1 MRPLK
6 ITMTAF
12 GPYAARQEVDF
23 AKLKGRNFFL
33 IHGPTGAGKTT
44 ILDAMCYALYGATSG
59 NQRTGETMRS
69 DYAGPDLP
77 TEVIFDFAIG
87 ERLYR
92 VSRRPRQEVLK
103 DRGKGTKVD
112 NGSAALYRLDENRQ
126 ETALLADRHVTEEI
140 EKLLGFKGDQFR
152 QVVLLPQGD
161 FRKLLLAGSKERQDI
176 MQMLFRTELYR
187 SIEEKLRDKY
197 GLLREQGQQL
207 LSRIQYVLSSA
218 QAVNREELV
227 QHLAGN
233 RQELERAQANTGLA
247 KQQLE
252 RAQAALTQ
260 GRLDQERLTERQA
273 AEDKLKQEEQLI
285 PIVEQKRREL
295 GKAKLAAGLLDLEAH
310 LRQLEEEVKTQEQK
324 IAEQRG
330 KAADAKNAYDGALRL
345 LHEENQREGQRKAA
359 AAQKIYLES
368 LLDKAAALSA
378 AFRQAEVSEQAAAAA
393 QKSHL
398 ETAAQLTVLERRL
411 DEAGVQYEL
420 SQTEAAQMGGRK
432 AELEKRLRLRDER
445 YRLEDNRLKAKQ
457 NSEQLKKLEAAY
469 EQKQEQYLG
478 ARTMLANLQHAWQ
491 QGQAAILAAALTEE
505 QPCPVCGSTSHPE
518 KARPSGSLPTQ
529 EDMKAQQ
536 ERCDKVG
543 VEKDSLFQA
552 VHACRAEGNA
562 LQQLI
567 AAAEQELNMLAAE
580 PVASFEQAVVAAES
594 DYRRSEQAAKQAI
607 VIKTQLETLTEELKR
622 LTELGKQS
630 QERHHQ
636 AVSREQADKAV
647 VKERLAALPPEY
659 RDEKNVT
666 AARQAAEK
674 ELHELEKRLV
684 HAQQAAEHASNSV
697 ASADATLK
705 NLIEYCA
712 AQKEKGTVTRQ
723 QFAERMTQ
731 AGFTALEEYLSAR
744 KTPATIAELEKRIA
758 DFDLRLAAAKERCR
772 RAAANAAAVAIP
784 DVPVLEAQLTA
795 CNEQYGA
802 VISRSNQLGEL
813 VKQQEKW
820 LTELQQLDAEQNR
833 VHGNYQIMASLFEIA
848 SGKDTGVTFERFVLG
863 ALLDEV
869 ALAANARLKSMSRNR
884 YILQRKTSRDD
895 KRTLSGLDLEV
906 YDNYT
911 GFARQAN
918 TLSGG
923 ETFLASLSLALGL
936 ADVVQAYAGGI
947 HLDTIFV
954 DEGFGTLDPETLD
967 FAIKALLELQ
977 QGGRLVGII
986 SHVPELK
993 ERIDARLEISL
1004 TGRGSRAEFKV
1015 G

>member
-1 MRPLK
+1 M

-87 ERLYR
+87 ERQYR
-92 VSRRPRQEVLK
+92 VLRRPRQEVLK

-112 NGSAALYRLDENRQ
+112 NGSAALYRLDDNRQ
-126 ETALLADRHVTEEI
+126 ETALLADRHVTEEV

-187 SIEEKLRDKY
+187 SIEDKLRDKY
-197 GLLREQGQQL
+197 GALKEQGQQM
-207 LSRIQYVLSSA
+207 LSQIQYVLSSA
-218 QAVNREELV
+218 QAANREELV
-227 QHLAGN
+227 QYVENN
-233 RQELERAQANTGLA
+233 RQAHQLA
-247 KQQLE
+247 EGETAAAKRQIDQ
-252 RAQAALTQ
+252 AQAALTQ

-273 AEDKLKQEEQLI
+273 AQDKLKQEEQLI
-285 PIVEQKRREL
+285 PVVEQKRHEL
-295 GKAKLAAGLLDLEAH
+295 GKAKLAAGLLDLETN
-310 LRQLEEEVKTQEQK
+310 LRLVETEYKEVEQ
-324 IAEQRG
+324 
-330 KAADAKNAYDGALRL
+330 KAADYRLKASSAKAAYDSALAL
-345 LHEENQREGQRKAA
+345 LKKEEQQEQQRKEAA
-359 AAQKIYLES
+359 AKKIYLDS
-368 LLDKAAALSA
+368 LADKAEALTAAIKQA
-378 AFRQAEVSEQAAAAA
+378 ASSEQAAVSCKK
-393 QKSHL
+393 QHL
-398 ETAAQLTVLERRL
+398 EDAKELSGIESSLA
-411 DEAGVQYEL
+411 EAGLQYEQL
-420 SQTEAAQMGGRK
+420 KAEAAQAGMRK
-432 AELEKRLRLRDER
+432 AELEKRLRERDER
-445 YRLEDNRLKAKQ
+445 NKLENNRLKEKQ
-457 NSEQLKKLEAAY
+457 CRERLDKLTAIY
-469 EQKQEQYLG
+469 EQKQEQYIG
-478 ARTMLANLQHAWQ
+478 ARTMLTNLQQAWH
-491 QGQAAILAAALTEE
+491 QGQAAILAADLHNGH
-505 QPCPVCGSTSHPE
+505 PCPVCGATSHPE
-518 KARPSGSLPTQ
+518 KARPAGELPN
-529 EDMKAQQ
+529 ESDIKAQQ

-543 VEKDSLFQA
+543 QEKDNAFQA
-552 VHACRAEGNA
+552 VHACKSEVDA
-562 LQQLI
+562 LLQLI
-567 AAAEQELNMLAAE
+567 AAAEQELQELAAQSLD
-580 PVASFEQAVVAAES
+580 SFAQAVAEAQNA
-594 DYRRSEQAAKQAI
+594 YTKSEQAANQALLMKAQIEKLTAQLKQ
-607 VIKTQLETLTEELKR
+607 LTVQVSTAEENYR
-622 LTELGKQS
+622 
-630 QERHHQ
+630 Q
-636 AVSREQADKAV
+636 AFSKEQADKAIV
-647 VKERLAALPPEY
+647 NERQNALPLEY
-659 RDEKNVT
+659 RSEHNLLQ
-666 AARQAAEK
+666 ARQSAAK
-674 ELHELEKRLV
+674 ELQELEKRLAD
-684 HAQQAAEHASNSV
+684 AQQAAE
-697 ASADATLK
+697 SAGNNAAAVNATLTSLTEQCK
-705 NLIEYCA
+705 SQSEKA
-712 AQKEKGTVTRQ
+712 ALLRQ
-723 QFAERMTQ
+723 QFGERMIQ
-731 AGFTALEEYLSAR
+731 AGFAVLEDYLAAR
-744 KTPATIAELEKRIA
+744 KTPATIGELEKRIA
-758 DFDLRLAAAKERCR
+758 DFDQRLAAARERCL
-772 RAAANAAAVAIP
+772 RAESNAAAITAAN
-784 DVPVLEAQLTA
+784 VPLLEAQLAA
-795 CNEQYGA
+795 CNEQYGV
-802 VISRSNQLGEL
+802 VIRHSNQLAEL

-820 LTELQQLDAEQNR
+820 LADLQHLEQEQAS
-833 VHGNYQIMASLFEIA
+833 VHGKYQIMASLFEIA

-884 YILQRKTSRDD
+884 YMLQRKMSRDD

>member
-1 MRPLK
+1 M

-87 ERLYR
+87 ERQYR
-92 VSRRPRQEVLK
+92 VLRRPRQEVLK

-112 NGSAALYRLDENRQ
+112 NGSAALYRLDDNRQ
-126 ETALLADRHVTEEI
+126 ETALLADRHVTEEV

-187 SIEEKLRDKY
+187 SIEDKLRDKY
-197 GLLREQGQQL
+197 GALKEQGQQM
-207 LSRIQYVLSSA
+207 LSQIQYVLSSA
-218 QAVNREELV
+218 QAANREELV
-227 QHLAGN
+227 QYVEIN
-233 RQELERAQANTGLA
+233 RQAHQLA
-247 KQQLE
+247 EGETAAAKRQIDQ
-252 RAQAALTQ
+252 AQAALTQ

-273 AEDKLKQEEQLI
+273 AQDKLKQEEQLI
-285 PIVEQKRREL
+285 PVVEQKRHEL
-295 GKAKLAAGLLDLEAH
+295 GKAKLAAGLLDLETN
-310 LRQLEEEVKTQEQK
+310 LRLVETEYKEVEQ
-324 IAEQRG
+324 
-330 KAADAKNAYDGALRL
+330 KAADYRLKASSARVAYDNALAL
-345 LHEENQREGQRKAA
+345 LKKEEQRKEAA
-359 AAQKIYLES
+359 AKKIYLDS
-368 LLDKAAALSA
+368 LADKAEALTAAIKQA
-378 AFRQAEVSEQAAAAA
+378 ASSEQAAVSCKK
-393 QKSHL
+393 QHL
-398 ETAAQLTVLERRL
+398 EAAKELSGIESSLA
-411 DEAGVQYEL
+411 EAGLQYEQL
-420 SQTEAAQMGGRK
+420 KAEAAQAGMRK
-432 AELEKRLRLRDER
+432 AELEKRLRERDER
-445 YRLEDNRLKAKQ
+445 NKLENNRLKEKQ
-457 NSEQLKKLEAAY
+457 CRERLDKLTVRY
-469 EQKQEQYLG
+469 EQKQEQYIG
-478 ARTMLANLQHAWQ
+478 ARTMLTNLQQAWH
-491 QGQAAILAAALTEE
+491 QGQAAILAADLCNGH
-505 QPCPVCGSTSHPE
+505 PCPVCGATSHPE
-518 KARPSGSLPTQ
+518 KARPAGDLPN
-529 EDMKAQQ
+529 ESDIKAQQ

-543 VEKDSLFQA
+543 QEKDSAFQA
-552 VHACRAEGNA
+552 VHACKSEVDA
-562 LQQLI
+562 LLQLI
-567 AAAEQELNMLAAE
+567 AAAEQELQELAAKSLDRF
-580 PVASFEQAVVAAES
+580 AQAVAEAQNAYTKS
-594 DYRRSEQAAKQAI
+594 ELSANQALLMKAQIEKLTAQLKQLTVQVSTAEEQYRQAFSK
-607 VIKTQLETLTEELKR
+607 
-622 LTELGKQS
+622 
-630 QERHHQ
+630 
-636 AVSREQADKAV
+636 EQADKAIV
-647 VKERLAALPPEY
+647 NERQNALPLEY
-659 RDEKNVT
+659 RSEHNLLQ
-666 AARQAAEK
+666 ARQSAAK
-674 ELHELEKRLV
+674 ELQELEKRLAD
-684 HAQQAAEHASNSV
+684 AQQAAESAGNNIASVN
-697 ASADATLK
+697 ATLNSLSEQCK
-705 NLIEYCA
+705 SQSEKA
-712 AQKEKGTVTRQ
+712 ALLRQ
-723 QFAERMTQ
+723 QFGERMIQ
-731 AGFTALEEYLSAR
+731 AGFAVLEDYLAAR
-744 KTPATIAELEKRIA
+744 KTPATIGELEKRIA
-758 DFDLRLAAAKERCR
+758 DFDQRLAAARERCL
-772 RAAANAAAVAIP
+772 RAEANAAAITAAN
-784 DVPVLEAQLTA
+784 VPLLEAQLA
-795 CNEQYGA
+795 ASNDQYGV
-802 VISRSNQLGEL
+802 VIRRSNQLAEL

-820 LTELQQLDAEQNR
+820 LADLQHLEQEQAS
-833 VHGNYQIMASLFEIA
+833 VHGKYQIMASLFEIA

-884 YILQRKTSRDD
+884 YMLQRKMSRDD